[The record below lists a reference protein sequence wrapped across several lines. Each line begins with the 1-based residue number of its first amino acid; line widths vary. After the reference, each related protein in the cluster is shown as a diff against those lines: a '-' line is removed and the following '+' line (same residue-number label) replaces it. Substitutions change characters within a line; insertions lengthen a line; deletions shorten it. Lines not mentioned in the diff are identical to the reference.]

1 MSTIAER
8 IPLFVP
14 HPDIESQIGKSV
26 FCRAVTHRGL
36 VRLHNEDAF
45 CFLSKENRALFAV
58 ADGLGGHRGG
68 SIASQIA
75 IDTIKIEFGKWNG
88 KGKGNEH
95 FVTKAIQN
103 ANLEIYNTA
112 QSHPE
117 LFSMQTTTT
126 VAALEKDSLA
136 IGHVGDC
143 RLYRI
148 RNGHITILTKDHS
161 QAAELLR
168 LHLISPEEAPQHP
181 GRHQLTRSVGSSLF
195 LHVDLIKEKVKLGDT
210 YILCSDGLW
219 SEVSNDD
226 IKAALLDNDIE
237 KSLEELVGMVLS
249 AGAPDNITGVMFR
262 INDTN
267 GAT

>member
-1 MSTIAER
+1 MSTIIER

-14 HPDIESQIGKSV
+14 QPDIESQINKLV

-88 KGKGNEH
+88 NGNEH
-95 FVTKAIQN
+95 FVTKAIQS

-117 LFSMQTTTT
+117 LFSMQTTAT

-148 RNGHITILTKDHS
+148 RNGHVTILTKDHS

-195 LHVDLIKEKVKLGDT
+195 LHVDLIKEKVKPGDT

-219 SEVSNDD
+219 SEVSNND

-262 INDTN
+262 INDTH
-267 GAT
+267 GAI